1 MYDSQLQT
9 QQKDLTSFYNIEL
22 MKVLCDLENTVS
34 DCSDTCTQCLVHWTK
49 SETPATE
56 IHS

>member
-1 MYDSQLQT
+1 MTLNYT